1 MSHLDSNRSPVV
13 WWRGL
18 LPLLALLVLGCDSV
32 LVDPNMVRTYTEV
45 SAGGEHSCALGDDGS
60 AYCWGRGLNGELG
73 DGAVRSQSLP
83 TRVKGWERLASISA
97 GAAHSCALSEEG
109 KIYCWGWNAA
119 GQLGLGSRVGYG
131 DPVEIPLDLEFTAVS
146 AGLYHSCGLSVEG
159 TVYCWGLNTHGQ
171 LGTGDRAET
180 DLPTDR
186 KSTRL
191 NSSHVAISYAVFC
204 LKKNR

>member
-83 TRVKGWERLASISA
+83 TRVKGWEIGRASCRERRGSA
-97 GAAHSCALSEEG
+97 GVDGAVNNG
-109 KIYCWGWNAA
+109 G
-119 GQLGLGSRVGYG
+119 G
-131 DPVEIPLDLEFTAVS
+131 DGGE
-146 AGLYHSCGLSVEG
+146 
-159 TVYCWGLNTHGQ
+159 
-171 LGTGDRAET
+171 
-180 DLPTDR
+180 
-186 KSTRL
+186 
-191 NSSHVAISYAVFC
+191 
-204 LKKNR
+204 

>member
-83 TRVKGWERLASISA
+83 TRVKGWERRASISSV
-97 GAAHSCALSEEG
+97 AAFFCALSEAG
-109 KIYCWGWNAA
+109 KVIGWGWNSSGAV
-119 GQLGLGSRVGYG
+119 GEGCRVR
-131 DPVEIPLDLEFTAVS
+131 
-146 AGLYHSCGLSVEG
+146 CGGIVDIILLAQC
-159 TVYCWGLNTHGQ
+159 TY
-171 LGTGDRAET
+171 
-180 DLPTDR
+180 
-186 KSTRL
+186 
-191 NSSHVAISYAVFC
+191 
-204 LKKNR
+204 